1 MSVDIRRM
9 RGGRDSQEV
18 KGDALAFTLGTEEQE
33 KPATSRHAGGETG
46 PEPARRRGGRRRPRA
61 RLQDVS
67 AGLPRGPR
75 TVPLHT
81 RGRVVGAQS
90 SASEMPSG
98 AVPLPGRC
106 PGCPEGRSRPALTS
120 TALSLGGCSLGRPRP
135 FPPFMTGPQTRPVS
149 WSVAPPSLPV
159 ETLWPP
165 PVLRDGPARTSVRR
179 ASTAPAWTSAA
190 RGQIRHSRDG
200 RFLRAEIQRGRCSQT
215 KLFVIVTKAV
225 SALELLC

>member
-1 MSVDIRRM
+1 MTRWPLPWR
-9 RGGRDSQEV
+9 
-18 KGDALAFTLGTEEQE
+18 TEEQE

-46 PEPARRRGGRRRPRA
+46 PEPARQRGGRRRPRA

-90 SASEMPSG
+90 SASETPPG

-120 TALSLGGCSLGRPRP
+120 TALSLRGCSLGPAATFSSLHDWTPNTACVLER
-135 FPPFMTGPQTRPVS
+135 G
-149 WSVAPPSLPV
+149 PSLPV

-200 RFLRAEIQRGRCSQT
+200 RFLRTEIQRSRCSQT
-215 KLFVIVTKAV
+215 KPFVTLPKQSRPWSCFA
-225 SALELLC
+225 SRSFQLLK